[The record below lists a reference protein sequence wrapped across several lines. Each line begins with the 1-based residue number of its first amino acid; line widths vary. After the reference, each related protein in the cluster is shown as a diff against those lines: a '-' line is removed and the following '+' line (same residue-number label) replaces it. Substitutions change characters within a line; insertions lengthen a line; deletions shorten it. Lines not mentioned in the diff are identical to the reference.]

1 MYFLITI
8 IYDILCNIKNYNRNW
23 KIFFQFLLT
32 FSNHFFFLSTIQ
44 NTENV
49 SKKFLKKNLKK
60 NSTKLQ
66 FKIKVQK
73 DLLQHL
79 LCDIKTKVGIRDEKK
94 ELGENTLVYFKILLI
109 FLIENISFVNKKKN
123 RKYNFCCTQKLLEF
137 IIKFKIFN
145 QTLSHTR
152 WLIPRKSVGYNL
164 IYYNFHSFSF
174 K

>member
-1 MYFLITI
+1 MENILLVFTNFL
-8 IYDILCNIKNYNRNW
+8 KP
-23 KIFFQFLLT
+23 
-32 FSNHFFFLSTIQ
+32 FFFLSTIQ

-109 FLIENISFVNKKKN
+109 FLIENISFVNKKNK
-123 RKYNFCCTQKLLEF
+123 
-137 IIKFKIFN
+137 IK
-145 QTLSHTR
+145 
-152 WLIPRKSVGYNL
+152 
-164 IYYNFHSFSF
+164 
-174 K
+174 